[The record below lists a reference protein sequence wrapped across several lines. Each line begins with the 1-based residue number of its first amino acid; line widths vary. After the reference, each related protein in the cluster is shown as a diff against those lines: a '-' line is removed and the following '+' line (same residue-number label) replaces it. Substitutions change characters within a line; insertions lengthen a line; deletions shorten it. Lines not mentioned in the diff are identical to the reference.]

1 MRLQKVVDEMHFRTS
16 NEAIEYLKKRD
27 AKLGLAIDR
36 IGPIER
42 EVIPDL
48 FAALVNSIVGQQI
61 SSKAHETV
69 WRRLVER
76 LGEVTPETVLSQSD
90 EAIQSVGLSYR
101 KVDYIKGAAQR
112 IVSGELDLERLGRL
126 SDEELAQELVKL
138 SGIGQWTAEMLM
150 IFSLERQDVLS
161 YGDLAILRGLRMLY
175 RHRIITPA
183 LFLKYKRRYSP
194 YGSVAS
200 LYLWEISAGALPEL
214 TDPAPLTEAE
224 KKKRA
229 KARKVRQAEEAN
241 AKDFR

>member
-1 MRLQKVVDEMHFRTS
+1 MHFRTS

-27 AKLGLAIDR
+27 AKIGDAIER

-61 SSKAHETV
+61 SSKAHVTV
-69 WRRLVER
+69 WRRLVEQ

-90 EAIQSVGLSYR
+90 EAIQSAGLSYR
-101 KVDYIKGAAQR
+101 KVDYIKGAAKR
-112 IVSGELDLERLGRL
+112 IVSGELDLQRLGNL

-138 SGIGQWTAEMLM
+138 SGIGLWTAEMLM

-161 YGDLAILRGLRMLY
+161 FGDLAILRGLRMLY
-175 RHRIITPA
+175 RHRTITPA

-229 KARKVRQAEEAN
+229 KARK
-241 AKDFR
+241 KLKM